1 MMEHVNWIH
10 NIPFFS
16 IFLAMFCGI
25 ITPLIK
31 NGKTAYK
38 VHALMVLIVAI
49 MSAILL
55 VNVTT
60 TGESFTF
67 MMGHFPAPWGN
78 ELRAGPLEAM
88 MALIFS
94 VVMLLTTTGGQE
106 FIP

>member
-55 VNVTT
+55 VN
-60 TGESFTF
+60 
-67 MMGHFPAPWGN
+67 MLIDRRRDIL
-78 ELRAGPLEAM
+78 LRRNL
-88 MALIFS
+88 ALYIGLSEIRSVSPVRSISLFLFS
-94 VVMLLTTTGGQE
+94 VRLSLYR
-106 FIP
+106 

>member
-1 MMEHVNWIH
+1 
-10 NIPFFS
+10 
-16 IFLAMFCGI
+16 MFCGI

-78 ELRAGPLEAM
+78 ELRAGPLK
-88 MALIFS
+88 
-94 VVMLLTTTGGQE
+94 
-106 FIP
+106 P